1 MRRALLAAGSG
12 ALLLVAAPP
21 LDLSPLVLV
30 ALVPMLAAVRAASRA
45 AHAAALAWITGVV
58 FHAGLLAWLPQAIV
72 HWLDVRWPPA
82 IALFVCYVGYHA
94 LQFAGAA
101 LCARAGDAAATRI
114 AATVAG
120 WVLLEWGF
128 PKVLPWS
135 LGATLG
141 PHPLLRQAADVAG
154 VHGLSALVVSINALL
169 AEAQANWSA
178 RPLESGVELTCA
190 ALLLIATAG
199 YGSMA
204 ARQSASLVQI
214 AVVQAGTSAVEAPDP
229 YAANAAAWRDYAA
242 LSEALSD
249 RVDVILWPEKVLR
262 VYLRDSL
269 PWRTAAEALA
279 RRTGAALVIGALDR
293 AADGSDLNA
302 AYVLTPTLSATA
314 HKTALV
320 PFAEDTPGAAWLTAP
335 WRALAPSARP
345 VGAPPPIVRVAGVRL
360 APRICFEAILPGAYN
375 DAVRAGADV
384 LINLADDS
392 WSASAWAAAQHLEMT
407 RLRAVETRRWLVR
420 ASHSGLS
427 AVIDAHGAIV
437 ARLPYGVRGS
447 SARAV
452 DAPRVLTTYVRWGDA
467 PVLALCGAALAL
479 VAARRGRRAAARRP
493 RRPGSGRRAR
503 R

>member
-30 ALVPMLAAVRAASRA
+30 ALVPMLAAGRAASRA

-58 FHAGLLAWLPQAIV
+58 FHAGLLVWLPQAIRQ
-72 HWLDVRWPPA
+72 WLDIPWLPA
-82 IALFVCYVGYHA
+82 TALFVCYVGFHA

-101 LCARAGDAAATRI
+101 LCARTGGAAATRI

-154 VHGLSALVVSINALL
+154 VHGLSALVVAVNALL

-178 RPLESGVELTCA
+178 RPLESGIQLTCA
-190 ALLLIATAG
+190 ALLMIGTAS
-199 YGSMA
+199 YGSMTP
-204 ARQSASLVQI
+204 RQSAKSVRI
-214 AVVQAGTSAVEAPDP
+214 AVVQAGTSAEDAPDP
-229 YAANAAAWRDYAA
+229 FTANAAPWRDYAG
-242 LSEALSD
+242 LSEALSAD
-249 RVDVILWPEKVLR
+249 ADVIVWPEKVLH

-269 PWRTAAEALA
+269 PWRAAAEALA
-279 RRTGAALVIGALDR
+279 RRTGASLVIGALDR

-302 AYVLTPTLSATA
+302 AYFLTPTLSAIA
-314 HKTALV
+314 HKATLV
-320 PFAEDTPGAAWLTAP
+320 PFAEYVPRLAWLS
-335 WRALAPSARP
+335 PSHASPRSAISI
-345 VGAPPPIVRVAGVRL
+345 GAPPPIVPAAGVRL

-375 DAVRAGADV
+375 DVVRRGADV

-392 WSASAWAAAQHLEMT
+392 WSGSAWAAAQHLEMT

-427 AVIDAHGAIV
+427 AVIDARGAIV
-437 ARLPYGVRGS
+437 AHLPYGERGS

-452 DAPRVLTTYVRWGDA
+452 AVPRALSMYVRWGDA
-467 PVLALCGAALAL
+467 PVLALCAATLAL

-493 RRPGSGRRAR
+493 RRPGS
-503 R
+503 